1 MDVDIERQED
11 RRACVV
17 HLAGE
22 IDVAVVP
29 RLQTALDHVIETGCE
44 NIVLDLALVTYA
56 DSSALN
62 LLVWLDRRLQTH
74 DGKAILAGAN
84 KDVSRILEI
93 AGLLSVASC
102 LDERRDLGAA
112 IACFD
117 VVTSG
122 LVIEW
127 SRSLNMAAD
136 VDELAGVRDRV
147 SEMLSTLDFG
157 ESALFDIK
165 VAVGEAL
172 ANAIRHGSP
181 DESDAGIRVDVT
193 AYEDRAAVRV
203 IDSGSGFDGDHVCS
217 DDLYAV
223 GGRGV
228 MFMRALMDQVSF
240 CPSDEGGT
248 EVTLV
253 KLRPVRSPSSCSDE

>member
-1 MDVDIERQED
+1 MDLDMD
-11 RRACVV
+11 RHEEQRACVL
-17 HLAGE
+17 HLAGD

-29 RLQTALDHVIETGCE
+29 DLRGTLDQVIETGCE
-44 NIVLDLALVTYA
+44 NIVLDLADVTYA
-56 DSSALN
+56 DSSALG
-62 LLVWLDRRLQTH
+62 LLVWLDHRLQPR

-84 KDVSRILEI
+84 EDVARIFELS
-93 AGLLSVASC
+93 GLLSVAGC
-102 LDERRDLGAA
+102 LEEREDVESAV
-112 IACFD
+112 ACFD
-117 VVTSG
+117 VIPTG
-122 LVIEW
+122 ATAEW
-127 SRSLNMAAD
+127 SQTLDMPAD
-136 VDELAGVRDRV
+136 VGALAGVRQQVHDMV
-147 SEMLSTLDFG
+147 GTLDFG

-181 DESDAGIRVDVT
+181 SDGQAAIHVAVT
-193 AYEDRAAVRV
+193 AYPDRVVLQV

-228 MFMRALMDQVSF
+228 MFMRALMDQVCFS
-240 CPSDEGGT
+240 PLEGGGT

-253 KLRPVRSPSSCSDE
+253 KRRPVGAPE